1 MIAWVSA
8 GGPKRAFFPRLDIGI
23 KNLNC

>member
-8 GGPKRAFFPRLDIGI
+8 GGRKRAFFPRLEIGI